1 MYEEIVLYVRS
12 GMTVVADAY
21 DFVGV
26 DFVVVQSLCDFED
39 IFGRGDEFLDVI
51 GGCTWTCPCVSS
63 LIMQQIDFANFSF
76 PALTKCKLSVLN
88 S

>member
-39 IFGRGDEFLDVI
+39 IFG
-51 GGCTWTCPCVSS
+51 
-63 LIMQQIDFANFSF
+63 
-76 PALTKCKLSVLN
+76 
-88 S
+88 